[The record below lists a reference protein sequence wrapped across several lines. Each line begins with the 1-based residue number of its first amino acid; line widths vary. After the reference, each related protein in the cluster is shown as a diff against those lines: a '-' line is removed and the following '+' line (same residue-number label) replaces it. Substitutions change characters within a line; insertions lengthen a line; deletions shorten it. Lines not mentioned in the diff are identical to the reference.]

1 MPRFT
6 WLRAALAALA
16 LAATSLSAQA
26 QLAAAEHDTLQA
38 LYNATNGAGW
48 TTNTNWMNGGD
59 PCSAPTWFGVV
70 CSGDGQ
76 HVTEL
81 HLSNNHLVGTLP
93 DLSALTSLVRLN
105 VSDNQ
110 LTGPLTTIASLPAL
124 QGFWAINNQ
133 FTGYLPN
140 LPAMTALQY
149 FYVNSNQLSGPI
161 PDISGMTSL
170 VDFRVSTNRLTGSPP
185 AAPTGLAPGGS
196 SLCPNF
202 LTAPSG
208 SDSLWSTATGEL
220 DWARWCETGYLVSAT
235 IGAGGTTSPAP
246 GVGVRAGETAAF
258 TITLEPGYTLGPITS
273 ACGGALAGNVF
284 TTDAVRADCAVQ
296 ISVIAPPTAAVPALG
311 TWSLMLLGALA
322 AGLGLR
328 RVRRH
333 TL

>member
-6 WLRAALAALA
+6 WLRAALAAVA

-26 QLAAAEHDTLQA
+26 QLATAEHDTLQA

-59 PCSAPTWFGVV
+59 PCSAPTWFGVM

-81 HLSNNHLVGTLP
+81 HLSANQLDGSLP

-105 VSDNQ
+105 LESNQ

-124 QGFWAINNQ
+124 QGFWGTNNQ
-133 FTGYLPN
+133 FSGYLPN
-140 LPAMTALQY
+140 LPALTALQI
-149 FYVNSNQLSGPI
+149 FHVNNNQLSGPI

-170 VDFRVSTNRLTGSPP
+170 IDFRVSTNRLTGSPP
-185 AAPTGLAPGGS
+185 AAPAGLAAGGS

-202 LTAPSG
+202 LTSSPGNDAQ
-208 SDSLWSTATGEL
+208 WSAATGEL
-220 DWARWCETGYLVSAT
+220 DWTRYCETGYLVTAT
-235 IGAGGTTSPAP
+235 IGTGGTTNPTP

-258 TITLEPGYTLGPITS
+258 TITLEPGFTLGPITS
-273 ACGGALAGNVF
+273 TCGGALAGNVF

-296 ISVIAPPTAAVPALG
+296 ISMIAPPTAAVPALG

-328 RVRRH
+328 RVRRN